1 MIMTR
6 GFLIILFMLFAAGGV
21 FAQADPL
28 SQPGPYG
35 AGWRSVTITRPNNS
49 TFTARLYYPA
59 AANGQNAAYNGSGA
73 PYPAITFGHGF
84 LQAVSTY
91 QSTLNH
97 LATHGYFVIASDSE
111 SGLFP
116 SHQNFANDLRFSLDY
131 LTQQNGDQTS
141 FLFNQVAT
149 MRYGA
154 GGHSMGGGASL
165 LATAADARIKAVAN
179 LAAAETNP
187 SAVSAMA
194 NVNAPASLISG
205 SADTI
210 VPVSSNGQLMYNAGR
225 APKMLPVIQGGW
237 HCGFQDSN
245 GIGCDNGTITRTQQ
259 LAETRRLLTAFFDLY
274 LKGIEGRWKQV
285 WGNEFS
291 TALTSAQ
298 RDSGIELTPA
308 TQNVPTPVGAETT
321 FTVTVTN
328 RGSSPAAYRAFVE
341 QRRWIIASS
350 PDVTAAVAPN
360 ASTNITFRVRRLWKN
375 NLLLDNI
382 LISVRNE
389 NDGLTRNFTP
399 VTLR

>member
-1 MIMTR
+1 MIR
-6 GFLIILFMLFAAGGV
+6 GLLFLLAFASGI
-21 FAQADPL
+21 FAQGDQL

-35 AGWRSVTITRPNNS
+35 AGWRSVTITRPNNT

-59 AANGQNAAYNGSGA
+59 AANGQNAAYNGAGA

-149 MRYGA
+149 ARYGA
-154 GGHSMGGGASL
+154 SGHSMGGGASL
-165 LATAADARIKAVAN
+165 LATAADPRIKAVAN

-187 SAVSAMA
+187 SAVSAMS
-194 NVNAPASLISG
+194 NVNVPVSLISG

-210 VPVSSNGQLMYNAGR
+210 TPISSNGQLMYNAAR
-225 APKMLPVIQGGW
+225 APKMIPVIQGGW
-237 HCGFQDSN
+237 HCGFQDAN
-245 GIGCDNGTITRTQQ
+245 GIGCDNGTITRNQQ

-274 LKGIEGRWKQV
+274 LKGIEGRWKLV
-285 WGNEFS
+285 WGNDFN
-291 TALTSAQ
+291 TALTSGQ

-308 TQNVPTPVGAETT
+308 AQVVPTPVGAETT

-328 RGSSPAAYRAFVE
+328 RGSSPASFRPFLE
-341 QRRWIIASS
+341 KRRWLVAVS
-350 PDVTAAVAPN
+350 PAVTSVVAPN
-360 ASTNITFRVRRLWKN
+360 ASTTITFRVRRLWKSN
-375 NLLLDNI
+375 STIEDI

-389 NDGLTRNFTP
+389 NDALTRNSTL